1 MKCELKC
8 GFEALVTG
16 GGGGSL
22 TSLMRVG
29 RAKLETDR
37 IIMQDKDTGLK
48 TQCQMMLYSSDRL
61 VAGGNGKT
69 RKSQKGAKSVSVN
82 CRPEIGWRSLMLKLT
97 QDQMGNYE
105 RF

>member
-8 GFEALVTG
+8 GFEALVAG

-37 IIMQDKDTGLK
+37 IIMQDKDTGLN
-48 TQCQMMLYSSDRL
+48 TVSDGPLLHR
-61 VAGGNGKT
+61 
-69 RKSQKGAKSVSVN
+69 
-82 CRPEIGWRSLMLKLT
+82 
-97 QDQMGNYE
+97 
-105 RF
+105 

>member
-1 MKCELKC
+1 MKCELLTLKC
-8 GFEALVTG
+8 EFVTPRKALVAG
-16 GGGGSL
+16 VGGGSL

-97 QDQMGNYE
+97 QV
-105 RF
+105 